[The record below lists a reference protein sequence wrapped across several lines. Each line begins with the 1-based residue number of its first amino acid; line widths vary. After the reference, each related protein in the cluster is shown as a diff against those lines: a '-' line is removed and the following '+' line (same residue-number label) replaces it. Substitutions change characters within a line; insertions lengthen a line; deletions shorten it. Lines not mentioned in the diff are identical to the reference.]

1 MIDIKSGKIQTQEG
15 LITEPNFRFDEFKTT
30 RFYNGQ
36 DGVKIIYL
44 EEKQTID
51 NMKFI
56 VSLFFKNHKIYML
69 SLICCEFEFSD
80 SEEPKRKL
88 LHDKILSDIGI
99 NQREEYK
106 WGKISSDYDARSNIS
121 SINIVYI

>member
-1 MIDIKSGKIQTQEG
+1 MIDIKSGKIETQEG
-15 LITEPNFRFDEFKTT
+15 LITEPNYRFDEFKTT

-56 VSLFFKNHKIYML
+56 VSLFFKNQKIYML
-69 SLICCEFEFSD
+69 SLICCDSEFSD
-80 SEEPKRKL
+80 SDEPKRKL